1 MLILLR
7 AARGLS
13 AYYLD
18 LLQVNLLVSGAS
30 LYRRTTFFESLLT
43 RLYMLVPICEVC
55 SLLYASLVS
64 LRLKRKKYSRSLER
78 ESIK

>member
-7 AARGLS
+7 AARYLS

-30 LYRRTTFFESLLT
+30 LYRRRTFFESLLT

-55 SLLYASLVS
+55 SFVVCIFGVIT
-64 LRLKRKKYSRSLER
+64 LKKKKILTNFRKR
-78 ESIK
+78 IN